1 MKRVTL
7 RFRVAR
13 PFFALQEKIYLNAI
27 MTSIKKVLIASPR
40 GFCAGVA
47 RAVKAVEDTLQIFG
61 APVYVKHEIVHNKHV
76 VRDIEGKGAIT
87 IEKLSEAPDGAI
99 VVFSAHGSPPEHYTE
114 ARSRGMRLIDATCP
128 LVTKVHLE
136 VLRFLKEGYEIIY
149 IGHKGHIEGVGVRG
163 EAGEK
168 EIPIIETIADVEA
181 LEIGQPEKLIY
192 LTQTTLSID
201 DTKNVITALKRKY
214 PQIIAPPIE
223 DICYATTNRQ
233 EAVKALAQTAQ
244 LVLILGSRSSSNSTR
259 LMEVAKA
266 KGAISYLIDDVSHIE
281 ENWLEGIETV
291 GLSAGASAPEKLV
304 EGVVKFF
311 EKQGAVIEDF
321 IVKAEAMKFAE
332 PLELM
337 KIRASEPVRD
347 ISFVARNQNFERK
360 A

>member
-1 MKRVTL
+1 
-7 RFRVAR
+7 
-13 PFFALQEKIYLNAI
+13 
-27 MTSIKKVLIASPR
+27 MTSVKKVLLASPR

-47 RAVKAVEDTLQIFG
+47 RAVKAVEDTLLIFG

-76 VRDIEGKGAIT
+76 VKDIESKGAIT
-87 IEKLSEAPDGAI
+87 IELLSEAPDGAV
-99 VVFSAHGSPPEHYTE
+99 VVFSAHGSPPEHYAE
-114 ARSRGMRLIDATCP
+114 AKARHMKLVDATCP

-181 LEIGQPEKLIY
+181 LDIGNPAKLIY

-201 DTKNVITALKRKY
+201 DTKEVIGALKKKY

-233 EAVKALAQTAQ
+233 EVVKALAKVAE
-244 LVLILGSRSSSNSTR
+244 LVLILGSNSSSNSAR
-259 LMEVAKA
+259 LMETARA
-266 KGAISYLIDDVSHIE
+266 QGAASYLIDDVSHID
-281 ENWLEGIETV
+281 ENWLTGIETV
-291 GLSAGASAPEKLV
+291 GLSAGASAPERLV
-304 EGVVKFF
+304 EEVVKYFQKH
-311 EKQGAVIEDF
+311 EALIENF
-321 IVKAEAMKFAE
+321 VVKVEAMKFAE

-337 KIRASEPVRD
+337 KIRSQM
-347 ISFVARNQNFERK
+347 SK